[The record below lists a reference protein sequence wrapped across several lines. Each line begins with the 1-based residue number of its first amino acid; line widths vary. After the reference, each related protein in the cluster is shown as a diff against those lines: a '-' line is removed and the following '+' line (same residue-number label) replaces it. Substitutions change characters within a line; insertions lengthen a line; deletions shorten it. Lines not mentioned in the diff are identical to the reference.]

1 MWSVSDR
8 LMGVINMSLR
18 YESLYKEVGRMMI
31 QEISFSHYISI
42 VVHGT
47 DQEHHPAKGHVCYPF
62 KVGSRRM
69 GSSGFA
75 CADWADYF
83 Q

>member
-1 MWSVSDR
+1 M
-8 LMGVINMSLR
+8 
-18 YESLYKEVGRMMI
+18 EVTI
-31 QEISFSHYISI
+31 QGIYFSHIDI
-42 VVHGT
+42 LVVHGT
-47 DQEHHPAKGHVCYPF
+47 DQEHHLAKGHVCYAF